1 MKNIADSKYT
11 KFVLYLIVVV
21 LINAVGMNVFF
32 RADLT
37 DSGLYSISSISRE
50 VVSTLSEPLTIHVF
64 FSDNLPAPH
73 NNTRRYLE
81 DLLKEYAVYGNRFF
95 NYRFHD
101 IRSADTPDRGA
112 TSPESY
118 GIYPLQLQ
126 YLKNDEIK
134 LLKAYMG
141 LVLIHG
147 DMVEQIPQI
156 TSTRGI
162 EYRIT
167 TAVQKMHN
175 KIGAL
180 LGLEDPIQVK
190 LVLSSSLQSVAPYM
204 KLNQLMGLPQTL
216 ERLTKEISER
226 HYGKLEYAY
235 VDPTRDPQV
244 KESLKK
250 YRLMELSWPDL
261 QDASGKMIAA
271 GEGVAGLIVE
281 HQGSIREFQLIQAV
295 NIPLIGTQYRL
306 VEPEQIEKLIEEGT
320 ESLLDINADIG
331 YLEDHETLS
340 LFNPM
345 ASMQRMENPDTI
357 TNFNNLVKDIYTL
370 KPVNLTKD
378 GIGGAFD
385 TLIIAG
391 PKEEFSQ
398 YELFVID
405 QFLMQG
411 KNLAVF
417 LDPFKEV
424 MPQQNMNYMNRNQ
437 GPVYLPLDTGLE
449 KLLFH
454 YGVTVRKAYV
464 MDEKCLRQQ
473 VDEQFGGGEQV
484 FYFAPEIQQ
493 EYIDNSLPFMQ
504 NLNRLVLLRTAP
516 LEVDAARLEKNS
528 IHATTLFSSSPRSW
542 EMSNQINLNPFMI
555 RKPQD
560 PAKYQQ
566 YPLALMLE
574 GEFSSFFAD
583 KAIPEQTQASADR
596 DNAEGVQP
604 LDGAAKKA
612 DAIDMSKVKD
622 KGSILRRG
630 KSAKIFI
637 VGTSD
642 ILRDNVIDARGQGQ
656 NAIFVLNL
664 LDHLNQRDGIA
675 MMRSKQQ
682 TVALL
687 KSSRTTEGAKTFAK
701 TFNIAGLPLLVV
713 LAGLAV
719 WWKRNQRKRRLRS
732 RFSPAGAKGGEV

>member
-1 MKNIADSKYT
+1 MKNIANSKYT
-11 KFVLYLIVVV
+11 KFVLYLIAVV

-37 DSGLYSISSISRE
+37 DSGLYSLSPISRE

-81 DLLKEYAVYGNRFF
+81 DLLKEYAVFGNRFF

-101 IRSADTPDRGA
+101 IQSADTADTEA
-112 TSPESY
+112 SSPESY
-118 GIYPLQLQ
+118 GIYPVQLQ

-147 DMVEQIPQI
+147 DMIEQIPQI

-167 TAVQKMHN
+167 NAVQKMHN

-180 LGLEDPIQVK
+180 LRLKDPVRVK
-190 LVLSSSLQSVAPYM
+190 LVLSSSLQAVAPFM
-204 KLNQLMGLPQTL
+204 KLNQLMDLPQTL
-216 ERLTKEISER
+216 EQITKEISER

-235 VDPTRDPQV
+235 IDPTSDPQA
-244 KESLKK
+244 KASLQK
-250 YRLMELSWPDL
+250 YRLLELSWPDL
-261 QDASGKMIAA
+261 QDAYGKKIPA

-281 HQGSIREFQLIQAV
+281 HRQSVREFQFIQAM

-306 VEPEQIEKLIEEGT
+306 TEPEQIKKLIEEGT
-320 ESLLDINADIG
+320 ESLLDINTDIG
-331 YLEDHETLS
+331 YLEDRGTLK

-345 ASMQRMENPDTI
+345 ASMQQMEDPDTI
-357 TNFNNLVKDIYTL
+357 DNFNNLVRDTYSL
-370 KPVNLTKD
+370 KPVNLVKD
-378 GIGGAFD
+378 GLGGEFD

-391 PKEEFSQ
+391 PKEEFSD
-398 YELFVID
+398 YELFAID

-411 KNLAVF
+411 KNLAIF

-437 GPVYLPLDTGLE
+437 GPVYLPLNTGLE
-449 KLLFH
+449 KLLSH

-464 MDEKCLRQQ
+464 MDEKCLRQP
-473 VDEQFGGGEQV
+473 VDEQYGGGEQV

-493 EYIDNSLPFMQ
+493 EYIDNSLSFMR
-504 NLNRLVLLRTAP
+504 NLNRLVLLRVAP
-516 LEVDAARLEKNS
+516 LQMDSEKLEKNQ

-542 EMSNQINLNPFMI
+542 EMSGQINLNPFLI

-560 PAKYQQ
+560 PGKYQQ
-566 YPLALMLE
+566 FPLALMLE
-574 GEFSSFFAD
+574 GEFNSYFAD
-583 KAIPEQTQASADR
+583 KPIPEKDASVER
-596 DNAEGVQP
+596 TE
-604 LDGAAKKA
+604 DGGEAGTTKESIQKS
-612 DAIDMSKVKD
+612 DQIDVSKVRD
-622 KGSILRRG
+622 KGSVLRRG
-630 KSAKIFI
+630 KNAKIFLI
-637 VGTSD
+637 GTSD

-664 LDHLNQRDGIA
+664 LDHLNHRDGIA

-687 KSSRTTEGAKTFAK
+687 KSSRTTEGAKSFAK
-701 TFNIAGLPLLVV
+701 AFNIAGLPLLVV
-713 LAGLAV
+713 LAGVAV
-719 WWKRNQRKRRLRS
+719 WWKRNQRKRRLRERYS
-732 RFSPAGAKGGEV
+732 FANAKGGEK